1 MCSAVRV
8 QRLENRCDSSLVRVG
23 KEKAGRW
30 GVGIETQK
38 SRGKAELRQDI

>member
-30 GVGIETQK
+30 GWGSK
-38 SRGKAELRQDI
+38 HKKAEAKQS